1 MKSGEWVKQQQ
12 QYIKCRL
19 ISYQPIDGVGGDFL
33 NKWSAL
39 YWLFDSTILI
49 SPQPSPAAHPQGSIC
64 NPMVEGEAGRR
75 YFLQK
80 NTKSRRN
87 QCHALCPSLS
97 YNRPV
102 HPHKLSGRSA
112 AFVKHGNWNFSC
124 TGKRDERPGNL
135 SRKLSYVVWR
145 TNLLIKH
152 ISTCC
157 VWASVFLLSVNLSN
171 GGYVRLSLAISSRN

>member
-19 ISYQPIDGVGGDFL
+19 ISYQPIDGVGNDFL

-39 YWLFDSTILI
+39 YWLFGSTILI

-64 NPMVEGEAGRR
+64 NPMAEGEDRR

-87 QCHALCPSLS
+87 QCHALCPSLIIDPS
-97 YNRPV
+97 TRISWV
-102 HPHKLSGRSA
+102 GGRRRMSNMGIETFPA
-112 AFVKHGNWNFSC
+112 
-124 TGKRDERPGNL
+124 PGNGTKDQETWVGNFPML
-135 SRKLSYVVWR
+135 FEGQIY
-145 TNLLIKH
+145 
-152 ISTCC
+152 
-157 VWASVFLLSVNLSN
+157 
-171 GGYVRLSLAISSRN
+171 